1 MLDLKNEQERKTAQ
15 IWARHQ
21 QLLRLLADINAD
33 MAICK
38 LENWDVMEYSKMI
51 RDEMAGIIHRYEM
64 TKDCKGRPFKKYE
77 ESPRCGRCE
86 EYCAFYTPVCPEC
99 GAKLDRSNKT
109 IKEVKHD

>member
-38 LENWDVMEYSKMI
+38 TKEEIKTTKRKVRRLNMTMKIQLRGNNRQWKIPPSRGKKRTYSSTSNRTVNTKLTENDYLDAYKSI
-51 RDEMAGIIHRYEM
+51 R
-64 TKDCKGRPFKKYE
+64 P
-77 ESPRCGRCE
+77 PRRE
-86 EYCAFYTPVCPEC
+86 DWLAHE
-99 GAKLDRSNKT
+99 
-109 IKEVKHD
+109 